1 MSVPSTPSA
10 SPITCYPG
18 ARIASGLLAA
28 SLATGFWAPAAEAA
42 PPPLL
47 IPGAENFLPAAGAPA
62 AGPFDFLTGISRSG
76 YLLGDIWGLRGLL
89 AQYGISLALSET
101 SEVLGNLTGGTRQ
114 GFEYDGL
121 TQMALQLDT
130 QQAFGWYGG
139 TFRASALQIHGRNLS
154 ADNLSTLQTASGIEA
169 DPGAR
174 LWELW
179 YQQKFLEEDRADVK
193 IGQQSLDQEFIVSQ
207 NALIFVNTM
216 FGWPMVPSADLPG
229 GGPAYPL
236 SALGVRLRARPSDSV
251 TLLAGVFNGSPVLTN
266 PSTLDPQQQNA
277 SGTGFSVRGGQL
289 LIGEVQYAYPAL
301 GSMVYSA
308 GSSSL
313 SGTYKVGFWYD
324 TESFNDLQYDNT
336 GLSLANPSSTGIPAT
351 HGGNYSIYSVIDQMI
366 WRSSEPEE
374 ADRTANVF
382 LRAMGTP
389 QGDRNLGRV
398 QPQRRPQLSRA
409 DPASRRRRLWG
420 GDGICPCQ
428 RRRVGVRPGDR
439 VLHRGVH
446 TGAQRR
452 GRDRGHLPIPADAGG
467 DRAARFPIR
476 VQPRRGA
483 RQPEHAEPADQGR
496 GGDRAAGQPDLLTGG
511 PTFCPAGRPPDRRA
525 HLLTGGTVMH
535 AELGSN
541 VDSGATLRIRV
552 RIIRI

>member
-1 MSVPSTPSA
+1 MRQTDCVAGAPVAWRLSA
-10 SPITCYPG
+10 AVIL
-18 ARIASGLLAA
+18 AGL
-28 SLATGFWAPAAEAA
+28 SATAAEAA

-47 IPGAENFLPAAGAPA
+47 IPGPESFLPAAGAPA
-62 AGPFDFLTGISRSG
+62 PGPFGFLTGISRSG
-76 YLLGDIWGLRGLL
+76 YLLGDMWGLRDLL
-89 AQYGISLALSET
+89 ARYGMSLAVSET

-139 TFRASALQIHGRNLS
+139 TFRASALQIHGRDLS

-193 IGQQSLDQEFIVSQ
+193 IGQQSVDQEFIVSQ

-236 SALGVRLRARPSDSV
+236 SALGVRLRARPTD
-251 TLLAGVFNGSPVLTN
+251 LLTFLTGVFNGN
-266 PSTLDPQQQNA
+266 PAPNTIGDPQQQNP
-277 SGTGFSVRGGQL
+277 SGTSFPLNGGAL
-289 LIGEVQYAYPAL
+289 VIGELQYAYPAL

-308 GSSSL
+308 GSNSL
-313 SGTYKVGFWYD
+313 SGTYKIGFWYD
-324 TESFNDLQYDNT
+324 SENFNDLQYDST
-336 GLSLANPSSTGIPAT
+336 GLSLANPSSTGVALT
-351 HGGNYSIYSVIDQMI
+351 HHGDYSIYGVVDQMI

-389 QGDRNLGRV
+389 QGDRNPVVFSVNAGLNFHEPIEHRDDDIFGVAIEYARV
-398 QPQRRPQLSRA
+398 SGAAAALDQATAYYTGAFTPVRSGETVVEVTYQYQLTPAVILQPDFQYVFNPGAGLA
-409 DPASRRRRLWG
+409 DPNTPNQQIKNEAVVGL
-420 GDGICPCQ
+420 
-428 RRRVGVRPGDR
+428 RVN
-439 VLHRGVH
+439 
-446 TGAQRR
+446 
-452 GRDRGHLPIPADAGG
+452 
-467 DRAARFPIR
+467 
-476 VQPRRGA
+476 
-483 RQPEHAEPADQGR
+483 
-496 GGDRAAGQPDLLTGG
+496 LT
-511 PTFCPAGRPPDRRA
+511 F
-525 HLLTGGTVMH
+525 
-535 AELGSN
+535 
-541 VDSGATLRIRV
+541 
-552 RIIRI
+552 